1 MSYRVYH
8 RMVVIVLMMAAA
20 FLLAACGAAEPP
32 PKEEPALVEPIE
44 GTDLN
49 RITLTERAAERL
61 DIQTAPVREEQVE
74 RKRTLGAEVEV
85 VPEAPDEVIPHR
97 IEFTVTDLTKEIA
110 GVSTVVAWI
119 VDISDGQVVEK
130 EIAFYAQ
137 DNDGNVWYLG
147 EHPEEYEDGEFV
159 EAPTWLAGVEDAV
172 AGIKMK
178 AEPQLGT
185 PGYFQGWAPAVEWTD
200 YGQVD
205 QMGLETCVSV
215 DCYQDVLVIA
225 ESSLEEEDAYQ
236 LKYYAPGVGNV
247 RVGWR
252 GADATQEELE
262 LVDYVE
268 LSPEALADVRA
279 EALELEKHAY
289 EVSQDV
295 YGQTPP
301 AEQATDAEASSEA
314 VSNRE
319 SAPVVMT
326 SHSEAFPEAEFADF
340 DPNNFDRSTDIDNQ
354 WLPLQP
360 GRQWVFEGITV
371 EAAGRSG
378 VWVRVPLTESDLNQ
392 VDLSQSVVVLDLDD
406 DGAAGWTAEP
416 DEGPGVDDAED
427 VDLPG
432 EDAAEALYY
441 LVDSGLEQ
449 LVSGQGVLVELPMM
463 GSGALRKVIPYSAVI
478 YDLTGD
484 TWVYTSPE
492 PLTFV
497 RQPVTVDYIEGD
509 TAVLVD
515 GPDAGTLVA
524 TVGVAELY
532 GADTGVGK

>member
-1 MSYRVYH
+1 
-8 RMVVIVLMMAAA
+8 MVLTILILAALM
-20 FLLAACGAAEPP
+20 LAACGASEKPP
-32 PKEEPALVEPIE
+32 QEKPAMVEPIE
-44 GTDLN
+44 GTELN
-49 RITLTERAAERL
+49 RVVLTERAAERL

-85 VPEAPDEVIPHR
+85 VPETVAEEIPHR

-110 GVSTVVAWI
+110 GVSTVVAWV
-119 VDISDGQVVEK
+119 VDYSDGQVVEQ

-178 AEPQLGT
+178 AEPQMGT
-185 PGYFQGWAPAVEWTD
+185 PGYFQGWAPAEEWTD

-205 QMGLETCVSV
+205 QMGQETCVAV

-236 LKYYAPGVGNV
+236 LKYYAPGVGSV

-262 LVDYVE
+262 LVELVQ
-268 LSPEALADVRA
+268 LSPKALAEVRDEALA
-279 EALELEKHAY
+279 LEEHAY
-289 EVSQDV
+289 EISQDV

-301 AEQATDAEASSEA
+301 ADTEPPSETITASEPLPEAPTDSEA
-314 VSNRE
+314 ALV
-319 SAPVVMT
+319 
-326 SHSEAFPEAEFADF
+326 AEFADF
-340 DPNNFDRSTDIDNQ
+340 DPDNFDRSTDIDNE

-360 GRQWVFEGITV
+360 GTQWVYEGVTV
-371 EAAGRSG
+371 EGGGRSG
-378 VWVRVPLTESDLNQ
+378 VWVRVPLGESDLNQ
-392 VDLSQSVVVLDLDD
+392 VDPSQPAVVLDLDD
-406 DGAAGWTAEP
+406 DEAEGWMAEP
-416 DEGPGVDDAED
+416 DEGPGADDAED
-427 VDLPG
+427 TDLPG

-441 LVDSGLEQ
+441 LVDSSVAQ
-449 LVSGQGVLVELPMM
+449 LASGQGVLVELSML
-463 GSGALRKVIPYSAVI
+463 GSGTLHKVIPYAAVI

-497 RQPVTVDYIEGD
+497 RQPISVDYIEGD
-509 TAVLVD
+509 MAVLVD